1 MNSLVAGIPAELERI
16 VSKCLEKDP
25 SRRYPNAASLR
36 ADLARLRGVSPVS
49 IDSSSEVPNAE
60 IPHPG
65 LTRAAGRFGWNRRW
79 MLGGSCSCPDPC
91 GYFASLVFWKAKPPQ
106 SNGLSRLPL
115 PRLAVLPF
123 ESRTPGEQNQ
133 ALSYAISHSLITR
146 LAKLSGLQVTSWTS
160 ALRLTERKATLS
172 EIAKLLNVDYIVEGS
187 FLREA
192 QGFRVTVQ
200 CIRTADESNVWA
212 EEFSASWK
220 DIFAVQKQVSE
231 GVIRQVNARLN
242 SRDSRVLAHS
252 PARESDA
259 YQVYAQGHY
268 DLLRYDALFQPKYL
282 RDAEV
287 RLKESIAIDP
297 DNSDALADLGRLCYM
312 QLYPQQD
319 DRMKMVAEGTTYLE
333 RALALDPENVEAHC
347 WLAGIYGFVGLSE
360 KALELS
366 RRAVELGPNNP
377 EAHRSLADRYRER
390 GFLEAAVAE
399 HNQAISNDSGFFSGY
414 QMKAWMQ
421 LELGDSDG
429 ALQTVKQMKSV
440 EPRSPFIGWVAGNIA
455 FSRREFS
462 QAETEWHRVL
472 QMNPGS
478 RTGIVEVALGLLDN
492 RTSQSEEGRC
502 VVDKFRDYPG
512 FEGNH
517 LIRLAAAVGDVDL
530 ALRLVRNS
538 QYYGNYRWLVT
549 DPDMAALHNNPAFR
563 ELLNE
568 LYARWQRDVAELG
581 PSLPAHPPKLPR
593 PQTYLAQSSN

>member
-1 MNSLVAGIPAELERI
+1 M
-16 VSKCLEKDP
+16 
-25 SRRYPNAASLR
+25 
-36 ADLARLRGVSPVS
+36 
-49 IDSSSEVPNAE
+49 
-60 IPHPG
+60 
-65 LTRAAGRFGWNRRW
+65 
-79 MLGGSCSCPDPC
+79 
-91 GYFASLVFWKAKPPQ
+91 
-106 SNGLSRLPL
+106 
-115 PRLAVLPF
+115 LPF

-146 LAKLSGLQVTSWTS
+146 LSKLSGLQVTSWTS

-440 EPRSPFIGWVAGNIA
+440 EPRSPFIGWVVGNIA

-549 DPDMAALHNNPAFR
+549 DPDMADPP
-563 ELLNE
+563 
-568 LYARWQRDVAELG
+568 QQ
-581 PSLPAHPPKLPR
+581 PSLPGV
-593 PQTYLAQSSN
+593 AQ